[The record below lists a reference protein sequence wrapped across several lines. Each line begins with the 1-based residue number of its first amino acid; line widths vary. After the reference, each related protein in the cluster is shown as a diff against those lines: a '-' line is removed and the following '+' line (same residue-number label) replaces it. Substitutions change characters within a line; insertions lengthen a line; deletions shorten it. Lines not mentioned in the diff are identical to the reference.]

1 MAVIKVTDIAYTR
14 LRAPDLDQMQ
24 EFLDNFGLVQ
34 SAKSNN
40 AIYNRATDPVHHV
53 HVVEKGE
60 PKFVGIAYHA
70 ASEDDLKTISKAPG
84 ASGIENM
91 DEPGG
96 GKRVRLTEPNGYQIE
111 VVWGMEKV
119 AELPAPRQ
127 ALNTGSDPLARRGD
141 LMRLPKGPSR
151 VKRTAH
157 AVLGTPKVKETV
169 NWFRHHLGFICSDDV
184 YAGTKD
190 NLIGSFNRIDGGETF
205 VDHHVFFAIN
215 HSHAGLN
222 HISFEVQDMDDVFMG
237 HQHMRT
243 VGKYEHMWGIGRHL
257 LGSQV
262 YDYWA
267 DPWRRVHEHWAD
279 SDRLNLANGSNLLS
293 AEEALVSQWGDP
305 PPQKF
310 IEHVKS
316 ISSNCHAPRKR
327 GIQYARC
334 LLDRPLSRAMT
345 SGRWSTR
352 SPPPTP
358 TPAAPSPP
366 RARSLRFWSSA
377 LIRLP
382 TTSEAKPHCG
392 LIAS

>member
-1 MAVIKVTDIAYTR
+1 MAVIKVTDIAYVR
-14 LRAPDLDQMQ
+14 LRAPDLDLQA

-34 SAKSNN
+34 SAKTNN
-40 AIYNRATDPVHHV
+40 AIYYRGTDPVHHV
-53 HVVEKGE
+53 HITEKGD

-70 ASEDDLKTISKAPG
+70 ASEDDLKTLAKVPG

-111 VVWGMEKV
+111 VVWGMDKV
-119 AELPAPRQ
+119 PEIPAPRQ
-127 ALNTGSDPLARRGD
+127 VLNSGYAPLARAGD
-141 LMRLPKGPSR
+141 LMRIQKGPSR
-151 VKRTAH
+151 VKRIAH

-184 YAGTKD
+184 YAGTEGQPD
-190 NLIGSFNRIDGGETF
+190 RLVQSLRPRRDLRRPPR
-205 VDHHVFFAIN
+205 VLRDQPR
-215 HSHAGLN
+215 HAGLN

-237 HQHMRT
+237 HQHMRDT
-243 VGKYEHMWGIGRHL
+243 GKYEHMWGIGRHL

-279 SDRLNLANGSNLLS
+279 SDRLNIKNGSNLLS

-310 IEHVKS
+310 IEHV
-316 ISSNCHAPRKR
+316 
-327 GIQYARC
+327 
-334 LLDRPLSRAMT
+334 
-345 SGRWSTR
+345 
-352 SPPPTP
+352 
-358 TPAAPSPP
+358 
-366 RARSLRFWSSA
+366 SA
-377 LIRLP
+377 
-382 TTSEAKPHCG
+382 
-392 LIAS
+392 